1 MNVTILDEQSM
12 KNKFFARN
20 EKQFLDFISK
30 YDDQMVSTMKRK
42 GFTYIHSMERTVV
55 FTFGEITIRRRRWKK
70 GNEWAVPVDEKL
82 GLERNTRFSLEF
94 MYQISQLA
102 TMMPYD
108 KVVQVI
114 ELLYQVY
121 ITKPTVVKA
130 VKLCGQ
136 LLDEKKE
143 YRYFRDEEKHSDE
156 KKKPDIIYIEGDGVW
171 VKSRHDDSDQKNHD
185 LSHFLVHTGS
195 KQTGSNRFT
204 LQDKKEFISV
214 SRLNAKEQL
223 MDYLY
228 NHFEIQPHTLLI
240 TNSDGGPGYSPGI
253 FKDIAKALKVRR
265 HEHFWDVYHL
275 NQELKDFFRKYPKEL
290 SNLAFQSI
298 QEHNRSKLL
307 TALDSAE
314 SLISTKEEQ
323 EGFRKFK
330 SKLLN
335 NFQDTK
341 PAELRGLESAGIGV
355 MESQH
360 RKVTYRMKNRGM
372 YWSLAGA
379 DTMSQMIVL
388 TYEGNFRDLFFGS
401 WREEYR
407 KIEEINS
414 VTGGTIFEQSKQET
428 EANDVRKLNLK
439 KRYIAKTGFVRKL
452 R

>member
-1 MNVTILDEQSM
+1 M
-12 KNKFFARN
+12 
-20 EKQFLDFISK
+20 
-30 YDDQMVSTMKRK
+30 
-42 GFTYIHSMERTVV
+42 
-55 FTFGEITIRRRRWKK
+55 
-70 GNEWAVPVDEKL
+70 
-82 GLERNTRFSLEF
+82 
-94 MYQISQLA
+94 
-102 TMMPYD
+102 
-108 KVVQVI
+108 
-114 ELLYQVY
+114 
-121 ITKPTVVKA
+121 
-130 VKLCGQ
+130 
-136 LLDEKKE
+136 
-143 YRYFRDEEKHSDE
+143 
-156 KKKPDIIYIEGDGVW
+156 
-171 VKSRHDDSDQKNHD
+171 
-185 LSHFLVHTGS
+185 
-195 KQTGSNRFT
+195 
-204 LQDKKEFISV
+204 
-214 SRLNAKEQL
+214 
-223 MDYLY
+223 
-228 NHFEIQPHTLLI
+228 
-240 TNSDGGPGYSPGI
+240 
-253 FKDIAKALKVRR
+253 
-265 HEHFWDVYHL
+265 
-275 NQELKDFFRKYPKEL
+275 
-290 SNLAFQSI
+290 
-298 QEHNRSKLL
+298 

-335 NFQDTK
+335 NFQYTK

-414 VTGGTIFEQSKQET
+414 VTGGTIFEQSKQAT